1 MLQVLGKMSKSAP
14 DVRGSCWVLDR
25 GSLGLYRSVCL
36 HPHGPCWQGNFKGN
50 VLSKATDQN
59 ISKLR
64 MKFVGKWGLT
74 HLSEIPI
81 MPGFWGMS

>member
-1 MLQVLGKMSKSAP
+1 MLGIRQGRSWAVPKCLFTPAWALLAGK
-14 DVRGSCWVLDR
+14 
-25 GSLGLYRSVCL
+25 
-36 HPHGPCWQGNFKGN
+36 FKGN

-81 MPGFWGMS
+81 MLGFGGMS